1 LRLLAYLQIEVVE
14 TDALEDATLYLF
26 AKLEVTDQVV
36 KQQ

>member
-14 TDALEDATLYLF
+14 TDTLEDAALYLF
-26 AKLEVTDQVV
+26 AELEVTDQVV